1 MHKFLK
7 LMFLVGLVMI
17 QGCSNANVKY
27 EYPQNNS
34 ERESDNMGFLMS
46 KPIYLVKP
54 QENKQQ

>member
-1 MHKFLK
+1 
-7 LMFLVGLVMI
+7 MFLVGLVMI